1 MMVDLRGRC
10 TNLEFC
16 PVAVSQRVMS
26 LPEGSKFVCPRCGE
40 PLQSPDAAR
49 ARGLSR
55 SGLVLQVGLALLGAG
70 VVTYKVLE
78 GSGGDAAPDVPMQV
92 AGAYS
97 PVVPA
102 NRALPLPETPLQGP
116 VALPQ
121 PATLQPAVLQPAVLQ
136 PGALQPAAV
145 QQPLAVPPVAVP
157 APQPVLM
164 PRPAAPV
171 PVQGPAPAQVPAQAE
186 VAQPTKTVLLRL
198 AGSSAIG
205 NRLARRLSSGYLS
218 LIGDSDIALVS
229 GGADRAV
236 EIVGMQTGQREA
248 VAIASTSSA
257 AGLAALLRGSADMAM
272 SSRKITPVEAER
284 LSSLGDMTASA
295 SEIVI
300 GMQGVAAVVSPT
312 NRLSSLTV
320 PQLRSVLSGRTTD
333 WSQLGGVPGPIHV
346 YAVDNQGGAIDT
358 SLDVLAT
365 QDDLVGT
372 ATKVASEQALAAA
385 VATDRNGVGFTLF
398 GSTGNAKV
406 LSVADANASPVA
418 PSDLSISTET
428 YPLVQRLYLYA
439 APSSTNLFAK
449 RFSAYVSSA
458 GGQAVV
464 EASGLVPLTV
474 KSETAAVPDA
484 ASDRFKQLVAGATRL
499 SVDFRFQPG
508 SLELDGRSA
517 RDLERLVA
525 YLKLQRVNPSRVIL
539 AGFAD
544 SNGAPAANQVVSQR
558 RAEVVTAALSKA
570 GIVPGKTAMF
580 GAELPV
586 ADNATP
592 EGRERNRRVE
602 VYLAPQ

>member
-1 MMVDLRGRC
+1 
-10 TNLEFC
+10 
-16 PVAVSQRVMS
+16 MS

-55 SGLVLQVGLALLGAG
+55 SGLVLQIGLALLGAG

-78 GSGGDAAPDVPMQV
+78 GSGGDAAPDAPMQV
-92 AGAYS
+92 AAAPAGSYP

-102 NRALPLPETPLQGP
+102 SHALPLPETPLQGP
-116 VALPQ
+116 VALPP
-121 PATLQPAVLQPAVLQ
+121 PA
-136 PGALQPAAV
+136 ALQAAV
-145 QQPLAVPPVAVP
+145 QQPLAAPPAAAPAQPPVS
-157 APQPVLM
+157 M
-164 PRPAAPV
+164 PRPAAPL
-171 PVQGPAPAQVPAQAE
+171 PVQGPAPAQAE
-186 VAQPTKTVLLRL
+186 VAQPAKTVLLRL

-218 LIGDSDIALVS
+218 LIGDSDITLVS

-248 VAIASTSSA
+248 VAITSTSSA
-257 AGLAALLRGSADMAM
+257 AGLTALLRGSADMAM

-284 LSSLGDMTASA
+284 LSSLGDMTAPA

-300 GMQGVAAVVSPT
+300 GIQGIAAVVSPT

-320 PQLRSVLSGRTTD
+320 PQLRSVLSGRTAD

-346 YAVDNQGGAIDT
+346 YAVDNQGGALDT
-358 SLDVLAT
+358 SLDVLAS
-365 QDDLVGT
+365 QDDLAST
-372 ATKVASEQALAAA
+372 AVKVASEQALAAA
-385 VATDRNGVGFTLF
+385 VATDHNGIGFVVF
-398 GSTGNAKV
+398 GSTGNTKV
-406 LSVADANASPVA
+406 LSVADTNASPVA
-418 PSDLSISTET
+418 PSDLSIATET
-428 YPLVQRLYLYA
+428 YPLAQRLYLYV
-439 APSSTNLFAK
+439 APSSSNLFAK

-474 KSETAAVPDA
+474 KSEAAAVPDA
-484 ASDRFKQLVAGATRL
+484 ASDRFKLLVAGATRL

-517 RDLERLVA
+517 RDLDRLVA
-525 YLKLQRVNPSRVIL
+525 YLKVQRVNPSRVIL